1 MCKRKEDAKKMS
13 IKKSIVNIIV
23 LKISVKKCKEDK
35 IDNKYP
41 NKLFIKFIV

>member
-1 MCKRKEDAKKMS
+1 MQRRYKK
-13 IKKSIVNIIV
+13 IIVNIIV